1 MSSLFQG
8 NFSNYGVDYEGPV
21 PLPESET
28 VEVPETVCPLETE
41 EMENIDQF
49 SAQNGMNMDE
59 IVEKYIGAVDFVTRL
74 LQGL

>member
-1 MSSLFQG
+1 
-8 NFSNYGVDYEGPV
+8 VDYEGPV
-21 PLPESET
+21 PLPESER

-49 SAQNGMNMDE
+49 SAQDGMSMDE

-74 LQGL
+74 LQG